1 LAGLHDAGSW
11 LIAMM
16 NSSGPLVGLTSRFE
30 RIVIVILQLL
40 LLFVLTAAIAEVF
53 VLVYDAVTRR
63 LTTGEGVLAV
73 NSVPDLQ
80 HAIQRAFA
88 GILLIILGL
97 ELLDTLKT
105 YFTEHRLRLEIILIV
120 ATIAIGRHIIVLDF
134 EHVTGSLLA
143 GLGALTLAVTAGY
156 YLVRRAR
163 TLEDAD
169 RSSSAHP

>member
-1 LAGLHDAGSW
+1 MIG
-11 LIAMM
+11 
-16 NSSGPLVGLTSRFE
+16 SSGPLTGLTSRFE
-30 RIVIVILQLL
+30 RIVIVVLQVLL
-40 LLFVLTAAIAEVF
+40 LLVLTAAIAEVF
-53 VLVYDAVTRR
+53 VLVYDAVTKRI
-63 LTTGEGVLAV
+63 TTGEGVLAV
-73 NSVPDLQ
+73 TSVPDLQ

-134 EHVTGSLLA
+134 EHVTGPLLA

-163 TLEDAD
+163 TLEDNTD
-169 RSSSAHP
+169 RSGAAKP

>member
-1 LAGLHDAGSW
+1 MTGST
-11 LIAMM
+11 
-16 NSSGPLVGLTSRFE
+16 GPLSGLTSRFE

-63 LTTGEGVLAV
+63 ITTGDGVLAV

-105 YFTEHRLRLEIILIV
+105 YFTEHRLRLEI
-120 ATIAIGRHIIVLDF
+120 
-134 EHVTGSLLA
+134 
-143 GLGALTLAVTAGY
+143 
-156 YLVRRAR
+156 
-163 TLEDAD
+163 
-169 RSSSAHP
+169 